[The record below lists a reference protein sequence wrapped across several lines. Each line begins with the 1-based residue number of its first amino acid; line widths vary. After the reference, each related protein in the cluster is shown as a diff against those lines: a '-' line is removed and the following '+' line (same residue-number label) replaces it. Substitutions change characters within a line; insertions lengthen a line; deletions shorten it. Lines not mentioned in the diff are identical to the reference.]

1 MTTTTHDD
9 VIKSLDVINESVDES
24 VSSVFMS
31 IVLEYDKI
39 SKIIDNAGT
48 DSIYQEGQI
57 WDTATGKGKAE
68 SNIMKIIAFIPRLFQ
83 GIINSIT
90 SAFKNTNEADID
102 KHAEL
107 AKNVIASA
115 NSQQLATAAKSVEQA
130 TEDNLG
136 FDPNKKEFVFKKGFK
151 HVRNAFFIISG
162 LPDLFTKFIK
172 RLKGGETQ
180 YDMMA
185 KELFAV
191 VTRKKDLDSESLY
204 CTIDTMHELY
214 KDGYKASMA
223 VRGLSSE
230 VSMLLEKKMRADFAN
245 GKNIEKEAEAKKL
258 LDEISKTS
266 KHIMTATFGLKIL
279 SKAMYLFGG
288 PLYRKFVKGGGP
300 DSVELTSVE
309 TKRRDLQNRLKALK
323 EKLKNVKN
331 DRKRADDIR
340 GQILTLQSEITELN
354 GQINDTKIDIDDET
368 ELRDK
373 ETDDWKKIDPY
384 EGSHKTKDMF

>member
-9 VIKSLDVINESVDES
+9 VIKSLDIINESVDES

-90 SAFKNTNEADID
+90 SAFKNTTEADID

-107 AKNVIASA
+107 AKNVITSA

-130 TEDNLG
+130 TEDNIG

-288 PLYRKFVKGGGP
+288 PLYRKFVKGSP

-323 EKLKNVKN
+323 EKLKNVQHDKE
-331 DRKRADDIR
+331 RAREIR
-340 GQILTLQSEITELN
+340 NQIVQLQQTIAETQEEIDN
-354 GQINDTKIDIDDET
+354 TKMDIDDET
-368 ELRDK
+368 ALRDK
-373 ETDDWKKIDPY
+373 ETAEWKNDDPY
-384 EGSHKTKDMF
+384 KGSHKTKDMF